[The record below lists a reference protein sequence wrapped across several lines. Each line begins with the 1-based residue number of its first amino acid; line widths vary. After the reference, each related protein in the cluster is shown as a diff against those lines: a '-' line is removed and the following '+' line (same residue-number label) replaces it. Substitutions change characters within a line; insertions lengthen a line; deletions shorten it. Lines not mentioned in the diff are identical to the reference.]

1 MPTYKAPQETIQNVA
16 AAVAAVAADEFAY
29 AVHTIDYHKIIHFS
43 VFVYVANRVSN

>member
-16 AAVAAVAADEFAY
+16 AAVAADAFAY